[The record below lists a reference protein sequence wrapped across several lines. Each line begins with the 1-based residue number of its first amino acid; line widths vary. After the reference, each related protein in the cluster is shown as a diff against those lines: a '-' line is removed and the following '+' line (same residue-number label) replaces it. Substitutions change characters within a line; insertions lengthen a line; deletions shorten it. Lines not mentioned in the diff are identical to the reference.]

1 MNSDVVKEPDDEGKA
16 GPEEA
21 DAASEDAG
29 TPGAEAKELP
39 EPTQIQTAPAG
50 QSAGEDQHEG
60 AASQPSALILA
71 LKLAYSRHEAPEV
84 IADLKLGAVLGTG
97 GYSTVH
103 RSSCGRKAVKIY
115 KSARAAAR
123 EVAAYAAV
131 PGHDNIVRLLDVGAA
146 PDQTVFAAFELHDSP
161 LSALTQAEAPPLQRE
176 EVRHIAAAVLR
187 GLAHMHRHGVL
198 HCDVKPANVLVS
210 GRGLQGDC
218 DFADLASCVAF
229 AAQLRQLQELRRV
242 VVADLGL
249 ATPADVPQRG
259 PPAAADSIFV
269 GTLWYRPP
277 EIALGDVR
285 FGEGVD
291 AWGCGCVFAELVCR
305 APLFLGVLREGS
317 LLVRIFRQL
326 GSPRGDGF
334 LAKLPLWQGSF
345 PNFEPTPW
353 PCALAEHD
361 DPELLPTVAGLLTTE
376 PPARWSCAVAAASA
390 YFQARRLKVLL
401 AATEAER
408 GPLSLVQGQLDP
420 RTLRWLQEDPHWRSL
435 PKKIGR
441 KQGRECFVAKERK
454 YKYEEAGFTG
464 DTPPSTRW
472 CNKLDCSK
480 PSPARRV
487 AAFVRAFCLANR
499 RWLDKLTEKIRSRL
513 AQFPPS
519 ILQENGRQFMERPLA
534 EDAWAYAVIQVM
546 KPGKRDDRAHFDG
559 AASLLHAG
567 LTVWGR
573 RGLEIRPLPT
583 DQWQNFPQEPGSFY
597 VGNLCAGWHKVA
609 HLPTEGAGPLF
620 HATPAATNE
629 GVHVTVMLR
638 SNVFP
643 SARARTS
650 FGKAS
655 PEEVYDAVNALV
667 AQHLAEEGLELPA
680 FEACLAACGSFPP
693 SAP

>member
-1 MNSDVVKEPDDEGKA
+1 MPPREAPRGQKRAASAAWLVWWPASDKRATAKARRRLVEKAPSKRGCAVSVIHKGRNSCLLHFGAPRKYGAVLRWLTRTAECQSDFVRIARNSDVVKEPDDEGKA

-84 IADLKLGAVLGTG
+84 FADLKLGAELGNG
-97 GYSTVH
+97 GYGAVH

-115 KSARAAAR
+115 ESALAAAR

-146 PDQTVFAAFELHDSP
+146 PGQTVFAAFELHDSP

-218 DFADLASCVAF
+218 DFADLASCAAF

-259 PPAAADSIFV
+259 PPAAADSIFA

-305 APLFLGVLREGS
+305 APLFWANAEYP

-326 GSPRGDGF
+326 GSPRGGW
-334 LAKLPLWQGSF
+334 LSGQAPLVARVLPQLRAD
-345 PNFEPTPW
+345 
-353 PCALAEHD
+353 ALAVR
-361 DPELLPTVAGLLTTE
+361 PRG
-376 PPARWSCAVAAASA
+376 
-390 YFQARRLKVLL
+390 ARRPG
-401 AATEAER
+401 AAPD
-408 GPLSLVQGQLDP
+408 GG
-420 RTLRWLQEDPHWRSL
+420 
-435 PKKIGR
+435 
-441 KQGRECFVAKERK
+441 
-454 YKYEEAGFTG
+454 
-464 DTPPSTRW
+464 
-472 CNKLDCSK
+472 
-480 PSPARRV
+480 
-487 AAFVRAFCLANR
+487 
-499 RWLDKLTEKIRSRL
+499 
-513 AQFPPS
+513 
-519 ILQENGRQFMERPLA
+519 
-534 EDAWAYAVIQVM
+534 WA
-546 KPGKRDDRAHFDG
+546 PDDRAARAMVLRRRCRERLLPSAQAEG
-559 AASLLHAG
+559 AAG
-567 LTVWGR
+567 GD
-573 RGLEIRPLPT
+573 RG
-583 DQWQNFPQEPGSFY
+583 
-597 VGNLCAGWHKVA
+597 
-609 HLPTEGAGPLF
+609 
-620 HATPAATNE
+620 
-629 GVHVTVMLR
+629 
-638 SNVFP
+638 
-643 SARARTS
+643 
-650 FGKAS
+650 
-655 PEEVYDAVNALV
+655 
-667 AQHLAEEGLELPA
+667 
-680 FEACLAACGSFPP
+680 
-693 SAP
+693 

>member
-1 MNSDVVKEPDDEGKA
+1 M
-16 GPEEA
+16 
-21 DAASEDAG
+21 
-29 TPGAEAKELP
+29 
-39 EPTQIQTAPAG
+39 
-50 QSAGEDQHEG
+50 
-60 AASQPSALILA
+60 
-71 LKLAYSRHEAPEV
+71 
-84 IADLKLGAVLGTG
+84 
-97 GYSTVH
+97 
-103 RSSCGRKAVKIY
+103 
-115 KSARAAAR
+115 
-123 EVAAYAAV
+123 
-131 PGHDNIVRLLDVGAA
+131 
-146 PDQTVFAAFELHDSP
+146 
-161 LSALTQAEAPPLQRE
+161 
-176 EVRHIAAAVLR
+176 
-187 GLAHMHRHGVL
+187 
-198 HCDVKPANVLVS
+198 
-210 GRGLQGDC
+210 
-218 DFADLASCVAF
+218 
-229 AAQLRQLQELRRV
+229 
-242 VVADLGL
+242 
-249 ATPADVPQRG
+249 
-259 PPAAADSIFV
+259 
-269 GTLWYRPP
+269 
-277 EIALGDVR
+277 
-285 FGEGVD
+285 
-291 AWGCGCVFAELVCR
+291 
-305 APLFLGVLREGS
+305 
-317 LLVRIFRQL
+317 
-326 GSPRGDGF
+326 
-334 LAKLPLWQGSF
+334 
-345 PNFEPTPW
+345 
-353 PCALAEHD
+353 
-361 DPELLPTVAGLLTTE
+361 AGLLTTE

-650 FGKAS
+650 FGKTS